1 MHIVAKLLLHRY
13 ILVMLKFGNCGK
25 VDIWAIH
32 CQCKSVLLFAFVS
45 SAAMLLWSEIRGCA
59 SSSLSSPHK
68 IALTLFAQDYD
79 FITHHKHVQHA
90 VSVSHQHVL
99 KVYKLV
105 LSNSYIDV
113 HRYSKYLACLYYIS
127 LKNVL
132 IRRMHFQWAL
142 SSMRW
147 DWSPFSKYCD
157 IVIVNIDVKIVD
169 LKYCMCMCSIEVC
182 GAEQVLIN
190 RVLSCMRDGDYF

>member
-1 MHIVAKLLLHRY
+1 
-13 ILVMLKFGNCGK
+13 MLKFGNCGE
-25 VDIWAIH
+25 VDTWAIH

-45 SAAMLLWSEIRGCA
+45 SAVMLLWSEIRGCA

-90 VSVSHQHVL
+90 VSVSHRHVL

-113 HRYSKYLACLYYIS
+113 HRYSQYLACPCWKLKVSPNTFTFQLCFDKKKALPIIS
-127 LKNVL
+127 FHKE
-132 IRRMHFQWAL
+132 M
-142 SSMRW
+142 
-147 DWSPFSKYCD
+147 WSEFPSQ
-157 IVIVNIDVKIVD
+157 IIVNIDVN
-169 LKYCMCMCSIEVC
+169 
-182 GAEQVLIN
+182 Q
-190 RVLSCMRDGDYF
+190 LSLL